1 MASKAKAKSVS
12 ASSFSREPQRFLT
25 RAAEGKPVRVKVN
38 GKGSVE
44 ILSEKRLNELRRRA
58 RLNHKFMEWLE
69 SWNET
74 QEILADQVMMDAI
87 RRSEEDVKAG
97 RLLTLDEVRR
107 HLPKSYPID
116 KEREIGIMRRLF

>member
-1 MASKAKAKSVS
+1 MPSKAKAKSVT
-12 ASSFSREPQRFLT
+12 ASRFNREPQRFLT
-25 RAAEGKPVRVKVN
+25 RAVEGKPVRVKVN

-44 ILSEKRLNELRRRA
+44 ILSEKMLQELRRRA

-97 RLLTLDEVRR
+97 RLLTLDE
-107 HLPKSYPID
+107 
-116 KEREIGIMRRLF
+116 MRAKLGL